1 MAAKQGVGAAIAV
14 ETGRVQGLESS
25 IHDLTLR
32 DGRGV
37 TTLIGG
43 NVVGT
48 PQLTRSIEGSSS
60 IELQIYDPELRW
72 LEQSLAS
79 QKWDC
84 EIDGLWFRYIGT
96 TKSGAMMTLK
106 FEDREV
112 ALLRELFGPVTRY
125 AHRGQPNELTLAE
138 FICGLVEQIHPTVP
152 IVCPQLEE
160 QRPIKTDRQAKKAAK
175 EAPAKRA
182 PGIGDTKGLKVK
194 GQAPIAHQTE
204 LLNMALNIANS
215 RPCPLVCKVAVVAAL
230 IDETDAGEA
239 GGGNVL
245 QALGSGGAK
254 IRPAS
259 EEISGF
265 LFGDP
270 EWTGVSAV
278 GYHNAN
284 PQAGPAEIATNV
296 QRNRDGA
303 SSYEP
308 FVAEARAWVEAHGG
322 GTEGEL
328 EAGATEQKLP
338 RAFEV
343 KAKGGKNGGPE
354 DYWEAIQRYAK
365 AVNWRAFF
373 CAGVFYYISEDELA
387 RGAVRLAIRREP
399 GQRKPVNQAVED
411 VDFDAN
417 ANKSLNE
424 CTVTA
429 FAEGWGVPPGAV
441 STVAGYGPASLGP
454 GDAPPK
460 EKQKE
465 AIASAVK
472 ASTHEGKGRYLV
484 AKITLPLVGDPAARK
499 ATISLRK
506 PTRPLPEAASETASA
521 SASAGTGAGSMPPGI
536 AAAIEEADHID
547 AQKYPYESPGAR
559 GTPPPARGPYDCSG
573 VTCRILY
580 VACGE
585 PGTTL
590 ASEELSKFGE
600 PGEGEWL
607 TIYAHGPNGPTG
619 HALSHIKKADGT
631 WWFFG
636 TSESNPGG
644 GAGWIPES
652 EYDAGYLAQFSKR
665 HPKGL

>member
-1 MAAKQGVGAAIAV
+1 M
-14 ETGRVQGLESS
+14 QGLESS

-37 TTLIGG
+37 TALIGG
-43 NVVGT
+43 NIVGA

-72 LEQSLAS
+72 LEKSLAS

-112 ALLRELFGPVTRY
+112 ALLRELVGPLKRY

-138 FICGLVEQIHPTVP
+138 FICGLVEQVHPKVP
-152 IVCPQLEE
+152 IVCLQLEE
-160 QRPIKTDRQAKKAAK
+160 QQPIKTKSQARKAEK
-175 EAPAKRA
+175 EAKAKRQK
-182 PGIGDTKGLKVK
+182 GVGDTHGLKVK
-194 GQAPIAHQTE
+194 DQPPTAGQRE
-204 LLNMALNIANS
+204 LLETALRISSS
-215 RPCPLVCKVAVVAAL
+215 RPCPFVCKVALVAAL
-230 IDETDAGEA
+230 IDESDAGEED
-239 GGGNVL
+239 GGNVL
-245 QALGSGGAK
+245 QALEPYTK
-254 IRPAS
+254 VRPAP

-278 GYHNAN
+278 GYHNAH
-284 PQAGPAEIATNV
+284 PEATYYEIAQAVQKSGAGKSTN
-296 QRNRDGA
+296 GA
-303 SSYEP
+303 GSYGK
-308 FVAEARAWVEAHGG
+308 FGDEARAWVEAFEGG
-322 GTEGEL
+322 EEEGGEVV
-328 EAGATEQKLP
+328 EKLP
-338 RAFEV
+338 RSFEV
-343 KAKGGKNGGPE
+343 KAKGGKNGEPE
-354 DYWEAIQRYAK
+354 NYWEAIQRYAK

-399 GQRKPVNQAVED
+399 AERKPVNQAVED

-417 ANKSLNE
+417 QNKPIGE
-424 CTVTA
+424 VTVTA
-429 FAEGWGVPPGAV
+429 FANGWGVPPGAV

-499 ATISLRK
+499 ATVSLRK
-506 PTRPLPEAASETASA
+506 PTRPLPESALETRTVSVPKGSAIGNATVERMLEACENAADLEKPYVW
-521 SASAGTGAGSMPPGI
+521 GGEDPKTGV
-536 AAAIEEADHID
+536 
-547 AQKYPYESPGAR
+547 
-559 GTPPPARGPYDCSG
+559 DCSG
-573 VTCRILY
+573 GVSFALR
-580 VACGE
+580 VGGFME
-585 PGTTL
+585 GRTTTQGL
-590 ASEELSKFGE
+590 ATFGE
-600 PGEGEWL
+600 AGPGQL
-607 TIYAHGPNGPTG
+607 ITVYDHANTG
-619 HALSHIKKADGT
+619 DSHTEHCAIEVAGVV
-631 WWFFG
+631 F
-636 TSESNPGG
+636 ESGG
-644 GAGWIPES
+644 GS
-652 EYDAGYLAQFSKR
+652 ENSNSNGGFGKVTGGVEDFLKQFEIKR
-665 HPKGL
+665 HPKGF